1 MPTIATRPAAYFGVK
16 LSANVVQTPEGY
28 LVFKNAVIARTG
40 FQEYRVKEIPA
51 EELADAGVVGA
62 HDDDKLNLYRS
73 PEEVFSKRTIA
84 SFEGK
89 PITDGHIE
97 MLDVYSHDDHAEGH
111 VQNVRPGTEPLENGD
126 MPLLADLFV
135 TSANLVSK
143 YKAGI
148 RELSCGYNY
157 HVIKVGNQLEQVD
170 ICGNHVAFVE
180 SGRAGRDVRVNDSKP
195 TEEISMETQNENAL
209 GEGLKTVAQ
218 NSTGSQFMAFLRTW
232 GIFGK
237 GAVATDAEPE
247 KKPEGKDA
255 SGKDEEKKRL
265 HAALDKMLDGRDNM
279 KEEQAAQDEA
289 DAESLKALF
298 VTPSQEE
305 SRQAGVDAEMETNNV
320 ARSEQETVAEEERTA
335 AADEESEEEEE
346 DTPEGEDEAVETN
359 PSPEIPAD
367 KRSGRMVPTAT
378 DAAYKAGVDIMATA
392 LKPFIARSKNKQLI
406 GAFDSAVKRA
416 KGQGWQ
422 GSASYGR
429 VARAAV
435 VATDSAR
442 SQFDEEEA
450 RNKKM
455 EDSYKQARDTARN
468 VGKR

>member
-1 MPTIATRPAAYFGVK
+1 MATIATKPAAAYFGVK

-51 EELADAGVVGA
+51 EELEDAGVVGA
-62 HDDDKLNLYRS
+62 NADDKLNLYRS

-97 MLDVYSHDDHAEGH
+97 MLDVYTHDDHAEGH

-135 TSANLVSK
+135 TSANLISK

-195 TEEISMETQNENAL
+195 TEEISMEQQNENAL

-232 GIFGK
+232 GLFGK
-237 GAVATDAEPE
+237 GAVAADADPE

-255 SGKDEEKKRL
+255 SGKDEEKARL
-265 HAALDKMLDGRDNM
+265 HAALDKMLEGRDNA

-289 DAESLKALF
+289 DAEALKALF
-298 VTPSQEE
+298 VTPSQEVARSSGADE
-305 SRQAGVDAEMETNNV
+305 ELETNNV
-320 ARSEQETVAEEERTA
+320 ARSEQETVAEEERGA
-335 AADEESEEEEE
+335 AADEETEE
-346 DTPEGEDEAVETN
+346 DDESAEGEDEAVETN
-359 PSPEIPAD
+359 PSPEIPAGQ
-367 KRSGRMVPTAT
+367 RSGRDVPAAT

-422 GSASYGR
+422 GAASYGR

-435 VATDSAR
+435 VANDSAR
-442 SQFDEEEA
+442 SQFDAEEA
-450 RNKKM
+450 RNKAM
-455 EDSYKQARDTARN
+455 EDSYKQARDNARN
-468 VGKR
+468 AGKR

>member
-1 MPTIATRPAAYFGVK
+1 MANVATRPAAYFGVK
-16 LSANVVQTPEGY
+16 LSANVVETPEGY

-51 EELADAGVVGA
+51 EELEDAGVTGV
-62 HDDDKLNLYRS
+62 HPDDKLNLYRS

-89 PITDGHIE
+89 PVTDGHIA
-97 MLDVYSHDDHAEGH
+97 MLDIDTHDDHSEGH

-126 MPLLADLFV
+126 MPLLADIFV
-135 TSANLVSK
+135 TSRNLISK

-157 HVIKVGNQLEQVD
+157 HVVKVGNQLEQVD

-195 TEEISMETQNENAL
+195 TEEMSMEQQNENAI
-209 GEGLKTVAQ
+209 GDGLKTIAEK
-218 NSTGSQFMAFLRTW
+218 STGAQFMAFLRN
-232 GIFGK
+232 FGFGR
-237 GAVATDAEPE
+237 GAVAADAKPE
-247 KKPEGKDA
+247 DTPEGKDA
-255 SGKDEEKKRL
+255 KAKDEERSRL
-265 HAALDKMLDGRDNM
+265 HKALDKMLDSKDSAA
-279 KEEQAAQDEA
+279 EEQAAQDEE
-289 DAESLKALF
+289 DTERLKALF

-305 SRQAGVDAEMETNNV
+305 SRQAGVDEEMESNNA
-320 ARSEQETVAEEERTA
+320 ARSEQETVAEEERGA
-335 AADEESEEEEE
+335 AADEEDDEE
-346 DTPEGEDEAVETN
+346 DDEPAEGEDEAVETN
-359 PSPEIPAD
+359 PSPEIPAGQ
-367 KRSGRMVPTAT
+367 RSGRDVPAAT
-378 DAAYKAGVDIMATA
+378 DAAYKDGIDLMAKA
-392 LKPFIARSKNKQLI
+392 LKPFIARSKDKKLI

-422 GSASYGR
+422 GAASYGR

-442 SQFDEEEA
+442 SQFDAEEA
-450 RNKKM
+450 RNKAI
-455 EDSYKQARDTARN
+455 EDSYKQARDNARN
-468 VGKR
+468 AGKR